1 MKHFWIEFDNPF
13 KYEGRPRLDLEV
25 FYIHIDFNFLYSE
38 IRLVILNVVFWY
50 LRPKGKL

>member
-13 KYEGRPRLDLEV
+13 KNSRFDLEL
-25 FYIHIDFNFLYSE
+25 FYIRIDFNDLFSE
-38 IRLVILNVVFWY
+38 IRLVILNVVFQY